1 MVYKKS
7 LGDFYE
13 VKYMLVYKI
22 NYLRSLLQRSVLQH
36 WLQASDFKYSRWQ
49 TCDYCALFI
58 TSNMKRSY
66 RLKKQFQ
73 NFVVNNENMA
83 KN

>member
-1 MVYKKS
+1 MVYKKT

-58 TSNMKRSY
+58 TSIMKRSY

-73 NFVVNNENMA
+73 NFVVNYENMA

>member
-1 MVYKKS
+1 MVYKKT

-49 TCDYCALFI
+49 TCDNYALFI

-73 NFVVNNENMA
+73 NFVVNYENMA